1 MRKRPRVA
9 TARNRPDGLENK
21 MSAQN
26 EVKEDWQERRD
37 LVLAVRTRVSDQL
50 GRLTNAL
57 VPEAD
62 PSMEE
67 LQRIEDLQFELG
79 QLQEAFD
86 EADQNWL
93 THSLGSDQNGVE
105 Q

>member
-1 MRKRPRVA
+1 
-9 TARNRPDGLENK
+9 
-21 MSAQN
+21 MSTQN

-57 VPEAD
+57 VPEAGQ
-62 PSMEE
+62 SVEE

-79 QLQEAFD
+79 QLEEAFE
-86 EADQNWL
+86 EAEQKYL
-93 THSLGSDQNGVE
+93 TDSLGSDPTKRGKDNA
-105 Q
+105 